1 MTDSLTHS
9 PPLAPGGA
17 GREVLQQDPR
27 QGDRH
32 PLTGTPPLR
41 HAQTPTQTPT
51 PTLTQTQTPILP
63 LNPNLNPD
71 PNPTLHATHPQ
82 IISEFCDDYGVPRAM
97 RGALIKKA
105 KITGGDLGF
114 LN

>member
-1 MTDSLTHS
+1 VVLGEKFFNKIRGKGIAIHS
-9 PPLAPGGA
+9 QAPSSSPCPNPNPNPNDA
-17 GREVLQQDPR
+17 PNPNLK
-27 QGDRH
+27 
-32 PLTGTPPLR
+32 
-41 HAQTPTQTPT
+41 PT
-51 PTLTQTQTPILP
+51 
-63 LNPNLNPD
+63 PNLNPK
-71 PNPTLHATHPQ
+71 PNLYATHPQ

>member
-1 MTDSLTHS
+1 MRRLAVTDSLTHS

-41 HAQTPTQTPT
+41 HAQTPT
-51 PTLTQTQTPILP
+51 LTQTQTPILP
-63 LNPNLNPD
+63 PNPNLNPD
-71 PNPTLHATHPQ
+71 PNSSLYATHPQ

>member
-1 MTDSLTHS
+1 VVLGEKFFNKIRGKGIAIHS
-9 PPLAPGGA
+9 QAPSSS
-17 GREVLQQDPR
+17 PCPNPKP
-27 QGDRH
+27 H
-32 PLTGTPPLR
+32 PNDAP
-41 HAQTPTQTPT
+41 
-51 PTLTQTQTPILP
+51 
-63 LNPNLNPD
+63 NPNLNPT
-71 PNPTLHATHPQ
+71 PNLYATHPQ